1 MKFILFLDDHI
12 VQYSMKKNKKIVTC
26 FFQQELFITCESEG
40 IFKHVSFS
48 TEIYW
53 LWQWYV
59 QGRYFINVFFKNET
73 TIRLPELKPQTLH
86 T

>member
-40 IFKHVSFS
+40 IF
-48 TEIYW
+48 
-53 LWQWYV
+53 
-59 QGRYFINVFFKNET
+59 
-73 TIRLPELKPQTLH
+73 
-86 T
+86 